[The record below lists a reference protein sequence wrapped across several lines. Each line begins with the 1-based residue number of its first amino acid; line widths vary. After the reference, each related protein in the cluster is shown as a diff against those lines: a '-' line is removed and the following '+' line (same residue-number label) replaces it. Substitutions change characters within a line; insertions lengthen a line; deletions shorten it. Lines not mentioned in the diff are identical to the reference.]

1 MLFATRFGSLL
12 VMVRTEVVG
21 DGRLARHLGLW
32 TSRCL
37 RERSI
42 FFFKFTIRRSV
53 WIASFRDDF
62 MSDCHHTSVRKS
74 ARDRLVEWYAFD
86 AIEHARLGGTSSG
99 LLQNQLD
106 RRGVS
111 PHGIVGWRVPKL
123 EQTRTVFS
131 RGCAGCACPKIGLR
145 RTLVSDLRPHES
157 KRACSHL

>member
-1 MLFATRFGSLL
+1 MDDWFDILAFG
-12 VMVRTEVVG
+12 RRVVYANG
-21 DGRLARHLGLW
+21 Q
-32 TSRCL
+32 
-37 RERSI
+37 
-42 FFFKFTIRRSV
+42 FFFNSQFDEV
-53 WIASFRDDF
+53 LIASFRNDF
-62 MSDCHHTSVRKS
+62 MSDGHHTSVRKS

-86 AIEHARLGGTSSG
+86 AIEHARFGRTSSG

-157 KRACSHL
+157 KRACGHL